1 MRKLWICVVC
11 CLLLCAT
18 CLAADYS
25 VTRISADCSV
35 RQDGS
40 SRITHKIELEV
51 PQKVNQFTIP
61 VAMDA
66 RDISVDTSVAGTRA
80 ELFKQAGAGYARI
93 IFPEPF
99 FGAMTVTV
107 VYTADGTV
115 EEGETSQD
123 YRCEL
128 LSGLWETKV
137 ERFNFTVIL
146 PEGISRA
153 PTFSSGYHGVEVM
166 DAMTPPPVMEGRAV
180 SGIVRGGLMDR
191 ESFSLQLTAPA
202 GFFDVKSPVRGNT
215 LTWIMAGVLLV
226 LAALGLWYWFRT
238 LRSSRLRVQA
248 RTMPPENLTPA
259 EIQYVLCGGRP
270 SFGLLVCH
278 WASLGYLTITVNSAG
293 RILLRKCMD
302 VGSERREDEKRLFEI
317 LFGSSDVCEACGSR
331 YLRAADLAERGLRRH
346 WFRRL
351 YEKNTGSVVLLRA
364 LASVMTGLALLS
376 SMNLLLPGAQLKW
389 LLLVVSTAAGAA
401 MGTAVYHGIT
411 RFVVRDWKW
420 VAAGAASFVILYS
433 MGRFGGG
440 FIPMAIALAADVAVG
455 FVTRRGGKHTTSGAD
470 LTERAMGFCRFL
482 QHAEDQHLCQMLHRD
497 PQYFYSTMLYAHS
510 CGVGRRFARSFGDV
524 WLEDC
529 PWLTFSGRTAARAY
543 PYYLQFEE
551 LLRKMDR

>member
-1 MRKLWICVVC
+1 MC
-11 CLLLCAT
+11 CLLLAFS
-18 CLAADYS
+18 CLAVDYS
-25 VTRISADCSV
+25 VTRISTDCSV

-40 SRITHKIELEV
+40 TRVTQKIELEV
-51 PQKVNQFTIP
+51 PQKVVQFTIP
-61 VAMDA
+61 VAMNA
-66 RDISVDTSVAGTRA
+66 RDISVAGAQA
-80 ELFKQAGAGYARI
+80 ELFQQAGAHYARLT
-93 IFPEPF
+93 FPEPF
-99 FGAMTVTV
+99 FGAMTVTA
-107 VYTADGTV
+107 VYTVDGAV
-115 EEGETSQD
+115 EETEDRQE

-146 PEGISRA
+146 PEALSQA
-153 PTFSSGYHGVEVM
+153 PVFSSGYHGPDIM

-191 ESFSLQLTAPA
+191 ESFSLMLTAPA
-202 GFFDVKSPVRGNT
+202 GYFDTVKAVRADVT
-215 LTWIMAGVLLV
+215 TWILTGVLVV

-238 LRSSRLRVQA
+238 LRAPRLKVQA

-317 LFGSSDVCEACGSR
+317 LFGASDVCEACGSR
-331 YLRAADLAERGLRRH
+331 WQRAAELADRGLRRH

-351 YEKNTGSVVLLRA
+351 YEKRTGSVLVLRA
-364 LASVMTGLALLS
+364 LASVMTGIALLA
-376 SMNLLLPGAQLKW
+376 SMNLLLPPAQLKW
-389 LLLVVSTAAGAA
+389 LFLAVAFVAGAA
-401 MGTAVYHGIT
+401 MGTAVYHGIS
-411 RFVVRDWKW
+411 RQLVRDWKW
-420 VAAGAASFVILYS
+420 MAAGAASLLILYS

-440 FIPMAIALAADVAVG
+440 FAPMVLALAADIAVG
-455 FVTRRGGKHTTSGAD
+455 LATRRGGRHTTSGAD

-510 CGVGRRFARSFGDV
+510 CGVGRRFARSFGDTR
-524 WLEDC
+524 LEDC

-543 PYYLQFEE
+543 PYYLQFEA
-551 LLRKMDR
+551 LLRKLDR